1 MNIQPILNLRKTV
14 GKSISAFAFTIFC
27 TGVSAQSPAD
37 PYLWLEDL
45 KNPTATQWVD
55 AQSLRALDSIKKMP
69 GFDER
74 YKANL
79 RVLTQR
85 EFNIQFPTTVGDFM
99 YNHFRTANQPS
110 GVWRRAVLDE
120 YRKPRPDWQ
129 TLLNIDAYNKNE
141 PVNWTWGG
149 AEVQPVSLQ
158 KTDQKN
164 VRAMVRLS
172 RGGSDAVVLRE
183 FDLGSRSFVPASS
196 GGFDVP
202 EAKGW
207 AQWWSADELLIATN
221 FGDGSLTASGYPREV
236 RLWKRGTPLANAAL
250 LFKAEASDVGVNW
263 SVDFATNGSKHLLIK
278 RQISFFQHA
287 HYAWNAQGLKALEL
301 PADSTVR
308 VHEGHLLVQLRSNW
322 QHKGQ
327 THAAGA
333 LLIAKYSDFIA
344 GSATPRAIFEPA
356 ERKTMQG
363 YSVTAQHIVV
373 NELRDLQSKVV
384 VHDINGS
391 APSREVPSLRDWG
404 LVRVWPHSPQTN
416 MLWLSHQ
423 GFLEPQSL
431 YLFDAASLA
440 LEKIHTQGPVT
451 DASAYRMERG
461 TARSPDGTLV
471 PYTLIQRK
479 DAPRDGQQTT
489 LLYGYGGFGIS
500 LLPEYQRLPLLNW
513 LDFGGTYVLAH
524 IRGGGEFGTEWTE
537 AAKGLKRQ
545 NGFDDFAAVAQ
556 ALVDAKV
563 TQASKLGIY
572 GASNGGL
579 LVSTVSTQ
587 RPELFGAVVS
597 RVPLTDMQRYTQLLA
612 GPSWIEE
619 YGNPDKPE
627 DWSVIAR
634 YSPYHNLKAN
644 GQMPPTL
651 YITNRN
657 DDRVHPAHGRK
668 MVAKQLAMGYPT
680 WLYEPAE
687 GGHSGVATPQ
697 LQAEREALLY
707 TFLMHHLKGSY
718 AK

>member
-1 MNIQPILNLRKTV
+1 
-14 GKSISAFAFTIFC
+14 
-27 TGVSAQSPAD
+27 
-37 PYLWLEDL
+37 
-45 KNPTATQWVD
+45 
-55 AQSLRALDSIKKMP
+55 
-69 GFDER
+69 
-74 YKANL
+74 
-79 RVLTQR
+79 
-85 EFNIQFPTTVGDFM
+85 
-99 YNHFRTANQPS
+99 
-110 GVWRRAVLDE
+110 
-120 YRKPRPDWQ
+120 
-129 TLLNIDAYNKNE
+129 
-141 PVNWTWGG
+141 
-149 AEVQPVSLQ
+149 
-158 KTDQKN
+158 
-164 VRAMVRLS
+164 
-172 RGGSDAVVLRE
+172 
-183 FDLGSRSFVPASS
+183 VPASS

-451 DASAYRMERG
+451 DASAYRAIHIDSAQRRA
-461 TARSPDGTLV
+461 TRWATNHPALRLWRVWHLFAARV
-471 PYTLIQRK
+471 P
-479 DAPRDGQQTT
+479 APAAAQLARFWRH
-489 LLYGYGGFGIS
+489 LRI
-500 LLPEYQRLPLLNW
+500 
-513 LDFGGTYVLAH
+513 GTY
-524 IRGGGEFGTEWTE
+524 
-537 AAKGLKRQ
+537 
-545 NGFDDFAAVAQ
+545 
-556 ALVDAKV
+556 
-563 TQASKLGIY
+563 
-572 GASNGGL
+572 
-579 LVSTVSTQ
+579 
-587 RPELFGAVVS
+587 S
-597 RVPLTDMQRYTQLLA
+597 RR
-612 GPSWIEE
+612 W
-619 YGNPDKPE
+619 
-627 DWSVIAR
+627 
-634 YSPYHNLKAN
+634 
-644 GQMPPTL
+644 
-651 YITNRN
+651 
-657 DDRVHPAHGRK
+657 
-668 MVAKQLAMGYPT
+668 
-680 WLYEPAE
+680 
-687 GGHSGVATPQ
+687 
-697 LQAEREALLY
+697 
-707 TFLMHHLKGSY
+707 
-718 AK
+718 

>member
-1 MNIQPILNLRKTV
+1 MQNIRTHI
-14 GKSISAFAFTIFC
+14 GKSVGALALTIFC
-27 TGVSAQSPAD
+27 TLLSAQSASD
-37 PYLWLEDL
+37 PHLWLEDL
-45 KNPTATQWVD
+45 KNPAATQWVD
-55 AQSLRALDSIKKMP
+55 EQSQKSLNAIRKMP

-79 RVLTQR
+79 RILTQR
-85 EFNIQFPTTVGDFM
+85 EFNIQFPTTVGSFV

-141 PVNWTWGG
+141 PVNWVWAG

-158 KTDQKN
+158 NADQKN

-172 RGGSDAVVLRE
+172 RGGSDAAVIRE
-183 FDLGSRSFVPASS
+183 FDLSSRSFVPSS
-196 GGFDVP
+196 AGGFEVP
-202 EAKGW
+202 EAKGY

-221 FGDGSLTASGYPREV
+221 FGEGSLTTSGYPREV
-236 RLWKRGTPLANAAL
+236 RLWKRGTPLASAAL
-250 LFKAEASDVGVNW
+250 LFKAEASDVGLDW
-263 SVDFATNGSKHLLIK
+263 SVDLAQNGTKHLLIK
-278 RQISFFQHA
+278 RRISFFQYA
-287 HYAWNAQGLKALEL
+287 HYAWSGDGLKALEL

-308 VHEGHLLVQLRSNW
+308 VHEGSLVVQLRGHW
-322 QHKGQ
+322 PHKGQ
-327 THAAGA
+327 TYPAGS
-333 LLIAKYSDFIA
+333 LLIAKYSDFVA
-344 GSATPRAIFEPA
+344 GSATPRTVFEPA
-356 ERKTMQG
+356 ERKAMQG
-363 YSVTAQHIVV
+363 YSVTAQHLVV

-391 APSREVPSLRDWG
+391 APAREVQTLGDWG

-416 MLWLSHQ
+416 KLWLSHQ

-431 YLFDAASLA
+431 YLFDTTSLA

-461 TARSPDGTLV
+461 TARSTDGTLV
-471 PYTLIQRK
+471 PYTMIQRK
-479 DAPRDGQQTT
+479 DAPKDGQQPT
-489 LLYGYGGFGIS
+489 LLYGYGGFGLS
-500 LLPEYQRLPLLNW
+500 LLPEYQRMPLLNW

-524 IRGGGEFGTEWTE
+524 IRGGGEFGTSWTE

-545 NGFDDFAAVAQ
+545 TGFDDFAAVAQ
-556 ALVDAKV
+556 ALIDAKV
-563 TQASKLGIY
+563 TQPSQLGIY

-597 RVPLTDMQRYTQLLA
+597 RVPLTDMQRYTKLLA

-627 DWSVIAR
+627 DWSVMAR
-634 YSPYHNLKAN
+634 YSPYQNLKAEARL
-644 GQMPPTL
+644 PPTL

-657 DDRVHPAHGRK
+657 DDRVHPGHGRK

-687 GGHSGVATPQ
+687 GGHSGVSTPQ

-707 TFLMHHLKGSY
+707 TFLMHHLKPSHG
-718 AK
+718 K

>member
-1 MNIQPILNLRKTV
+1 M
-14 GKSISAFAFTIFC
+14 FC
-27 TGVSAQSPAD
+27 TLLSAQIAPD
-37 PYLWLEDL
+37 PHLWLEDL

-55 AQSLRALDSIKKMP
+55 EQSVRALDSIRKMP

-85 EFNIQFPTTVGDFM
+85 EFNIQFPSTVGSFI
-99 YNHFRTANQPS
+99 YNHYRTANQPS

-158 KTDQKN
+158 KVDQKN
-164 VRAMVRLS
+164 LRAMVRLS
-172 RGGSDAVVLRE
+172 RGGSDAAVIRE
-183 FDLGSRSFVPASS
+183 FDLGSRSFVPASA
-196 GGFDVP
+196 GGFEVP
-202 EAKGW
+202 EAKGY

-221 FGDGSLTASGYPREV
+221 FGDGSQTASGYPREV
-236 RLWKRGTPLANAAL
+236 RLWKRGTPLTAAAL
-250 LFKAEASDVGVNW
+250 VFKAEASDVGVNW
-263 SVDFATNGSKHLLIK
+263 SVDFAQNGGKHLLIK

-287 HYAWNAQGLKALEL
+287 HYAWTGEGLKALDL
-301 PADSTVR
+301 PADSAVR
-308 VHEGHLLVQLRSNW
+308 VHEGSLVIQLRSIW

-327 THAAGA
+327 SYPAGG
-333 LLIAKYSDFIA
+333 LLVANYSDFMA
-344 GSATPRAIFEPA
+344 GSAAPRSVFVPA

-363 YSVTAQHIVV
+363 YAVTAQHIVV
-373 NELRDLQSKVV
+373 NESRDLQSKVV
-384 VHDINGS
+384 VHDITGA
-391 APSREVPSLRDWG
+391 APARELQSLGDWG
-404 LVRVWPHSPQTN
+404 LVRLRPHSAQSN

-431 YLFDAASLA
+431 YLFNTDNLA
-440 LEKIHTQGPVT
+440 LEKIHTQGQVT
-451 DASAYRMERG
+451 DASVYRVERG
-461 TARSPDGTLV
+461 AARSADGTLI

-479 DAPRDGQQTT
+479 DAPRDGQQPT

-545 NGFDDFAAVAQ
+545 TGFDDFAAVAQ

-563 TQASKLGIY
+563 TQPSKLGIY

-619 YGNPDKPE
+619 YGNPDRPE
-627 DWSVIAR
+627 DWSVLAR
-634 YSPYHNLKAN
+634 YSPYHNLKASAP
-644 GQMPPTL
+644 MPPTL

-680 WLYEPAE
+680 WLYEPIE

-707 TFLMHHLKGSY
+707 TFLMHHLKPNS